1 MKNKK
6 AIALLFIANTITGIS
21 QGISLIAIPWFIA
34 NEMDMPSLYGG
45 LYFFSTLIAVFWG
58 PYAGALVDR
67 YDRKNVMLAIQTV
80 GFVLVASLALWGF
93 LIGKTTIAIACGVF
107 LTTKVIYNIH
117 YPNLYAFAQEITE
130 PKYYGRITSWLEI
143 QGQTTFT
150 LSGAM
155 AAFLMEGKIHNW
167 NFGKWEVYEIFML
180 DAGTY
185 LLAVIVISMITYNSL
200 AVRKIEPMPFLTRLK
215 LGFGFLKR
223 NPLIF
228 LFGNASYF
236 LFAAIL
242 VSSFFTLPI
251 FIKQFLN
258 ETERVYGLAESAFA
272 LGSLL
277 SGIFILFL
285 FPKDKLTMGIIFL
298 MIISAVLFVFIGF
311 NTNLSLF
318 LLAYLVIGFG
328 NAGIRVLRTTYIFN
342 VIPNSVIGRTSSV
355 FTVINSLFRMLF
367 IALFS
372 IPFFNAD
379 SQIRLTMFI
388 LAAFI
393 LSGAIVLWMN
403 YSKLA
408 LLNRLNQQKTD

>member
-6 AIALLFIANTITGIS
+6 AIALLFLANTVTGIS

-34 NEMDMPSLYGG
+34 NEMGMPSLYGG
-45 LYFFSTLIAVFWG
+45 LFFTSTLIAVFWG
-58 PYAGALVDR
+58 PYAGALVDK
-67 YDRKNVMLAIQTV
+67 YDRKNVMLAIQAI
-80 GFVLVASLALWGF
+80 GFVIISGLALWGF
-93 LIGKTTIAIACGVF
+93 MIGKTNLVMACGVF
-107 LTTKVIYNIH
+107 LTTKIIYNIH

-130 PKYYGRITSWLEI
+130 PKYYGRITSWLEV

-155 AAFLMEGKIHNW
+155 AAFLMEGRMFNW
-167 NFGKWEVYEIFML
+167 YFGKWQVYEIFML

-185 LLAVIVISMITYNSL
+185 LLAVGTISLISYQSVAL
-200 AVRKIEPMPFLTRLK
+200 RKIEAMSFTRRLK
-215 LGFGFLKR
+215 LGFQFLKD
-223 NPLIF
+223 NPLVF

-242 VSSFFTLPI
+242 VSSFFMLPI
-251 FIKQFLN
+251 FIKEYLG
-258 ETERVYGLAESAFA
+258 ESERVYGLAESAFA

-277 SGIFILFL
+277 SGIFILLL
-285 FPKDKLTMGIIFL
+285 FPKNKLTFGIIAL
-298 MIISAVLFVFIGF
+298 MIVSAILFVFIGF
-311 NTNLSLF
+311 NTNLTYF

-355 FTVINSLFRMLF
+355 FTVINSLFRMFF

-372 IPFFNAD
+372 IPFFNTGV
-379 SQIRLTMFI
+379 QVRLTMFI

-393 LSGAIVLWMN
+393 FAGAVILLMN

-408 LLNRLNQQKTD
+408 SLNRQNQSV